1 MAVLWDGQSGCG
13 VSDQALFLK
22 PTVKTVQVFSQLL
35 IGLSAGGRGLV
46 AGDGFQAFPHLCRVV
61 A

>member
-1 MAVLWDGQSGCG
+1 MGVGC
-13 VSDQALFLK
+13 QTRLLFLK

-46 AGDGFQAFPHLCRVV
+46 AGDGFNKDYYKRSFEQMV
-61 A
+61 

>member
-1 MAVLWDGQSGCG
+1 M
-13 VSDQALFLK
+13 
-22 PTVKTVQVFSQLL
+22 L

-46 AGDGFQAFPHLCRVV
+46 AGDGFQAFHTDVGLLLESGFFSFP